1 MSVSKVAAM
10 PGKIDYETDVVAW
23 SREQARWLKAG
34 RFDQLDVE
42 HLAEEI
48 EDVGKSEQRE
58 LANRMAVLLV
68 HLIKWQHQPGLRGA
82 SWEITIRNQRKGI
95 IRRLGKT
102 PSLKSELQDADW
114 WESLWEDATAQAAQE
129 TGLSSFPECCPWS
142 SGQVLGLDW
151 LPA

>member
-1 MSVSKVAAM
+1 MNATTEL
-10 PGKIDYETDVVAW
+10 YEQDFYAW
-23 SREQARWLKAG
+23 TLKNAELLRERRLG
-34 RFDQLDVE
+34 EVDLE

-68 HLIKWQHQPGLRGA
+68 HLIKWQHQPGLRGT